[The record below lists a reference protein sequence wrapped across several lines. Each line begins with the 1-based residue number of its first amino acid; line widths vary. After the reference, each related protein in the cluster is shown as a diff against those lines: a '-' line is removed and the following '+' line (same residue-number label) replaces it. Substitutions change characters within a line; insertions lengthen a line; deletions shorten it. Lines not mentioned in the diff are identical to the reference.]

1 MEFSLAKGTLNVRT
15 SSRLG
20 YLGTLLKTS
29 NIGLHPSR
37 RSAADMR
44 RHAPGLGAD
53 MGVNAKRFNWF
64 AARLGSTAGWTTA
77 LIRFKGH
84 EQYFSL
90 NGVTEGQVGAGARSG
105 GE

>member
-1 MEFSLAKGTLNVRT
+1 MT
-15 SSRLG
+15 
-20 YLGTLLKTS
+20 
-29 NIGLHPSR
+29 SR
-37 RSAADMR
+37 RDTPGVS
-44 RHAPGLGAD
+44 HASDVTAPSVAD

-90 NGVTEGQVGAGARSG
+90 NGGTEGQVGAGARSG